1 MHELSWQNLKA
12 WQQLTGTPVNS
23 WEAQAMIAL
32 SRTYTAAVQQYS
44 GTIEPAP
51 YQPLDFDRSEVADKV
66 RNALRNKR
74 R

>member
-1 MHELSWQNLKA
+1 
-12 WQQLTGTPVNS
+12 
-23 WEAQAMIAL
+23 MIAL

-44 GTIEPAP
+44 GTIDPAP